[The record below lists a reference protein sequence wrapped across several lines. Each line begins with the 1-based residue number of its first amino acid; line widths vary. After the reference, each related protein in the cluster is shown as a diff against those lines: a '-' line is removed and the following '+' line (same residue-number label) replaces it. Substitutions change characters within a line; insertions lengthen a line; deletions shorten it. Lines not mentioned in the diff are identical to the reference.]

1 VAPEPE
7 PVVEPIVPVLPLGF
21 VLGLAEGDMVPDEDV
36 DPEDDVVPVV
46 LEPEAPMPDVG
57 AALGREV
64 ELVVVFV
71 QAARAAA
78 HASAIKSL
86 LMPESPW

>member
-1 VAPEPE
+1 
-7 PVVEPIVPVLPLGF
+7 
-21 VLGLAEGDMVPDEDV
+21 MVPEEDV
-36 DPEDDVVPVV
+36 DPEGDVVPVV

-64 ELVVVFV
+64 VELVFVFL
-71 QAARAAA
+71 QADRAAA

-86 LMPESPW
+86 LMPESPWWMDTGSSMSLVRS